1 MDNPTYSYSSHQ
13 WYVGVG
19 PGGYS
24 TLFAVIVP
32 LNFTEEM
39 LELEVISACASVLML
54 WNAFHEEQ
62 DWSY

>member
-1 MDNPTYSYSSHQ
+1 MDNLTCSYSSHH

-19 PGGYS
+19 AEGSS

-39 LELEVISACASVLML
+39 LELEVTSACASVLML

-62 DWSY
+62 DWLH